1 MTHERTQEAS
11 FDITGDITGGTIHT
25 APAATDRRLEAVVS
39 VLDERSQE
47 QVLALWEE
55 LRREFHIT
63 DNYTAPIPHFSYHV
77 AQAYDPEA
85 LDQALREFA
94 GEWAPFHVRTGGLGV
109 FTGSQPVLYIPIVRE
124 ARLSL
129 FHAEL
134 CRRLRPLASDP
145 APYYFPENWLPHITL
160 TLGAVDPQTLAAVI
174 AHLSPRR
181 FDWSMAVHN
190 LTAICDDCGVL
201 DVNQRYPL
209 QGSR

>member
-1 MTHERTQEAS
+1 MHERTQEAS
-11 FDITGDITGGTIHT
+11 CDITGGTT
-25 APAATDRRLEAVVS
+25 NATPAPAYHTQEAVVS
-39 VLDERSQE
+39 LLDERSQE

-55 LRREFHIT
+55 LRREFNIT
-63 DNYTAPIPHFSYHV
+63 DTYTTPIPHFSYHV

-94 GEWAPFHVRTGGLGV
+94 AEWAPFHVRTGGLGL

-124 ARLSL
+124 AHLSL

-160 TLGAVDPQTLAAVI
+160 TLGTADPQTLAAVI
-174 AHLSPRR
+174 AHLSPRH
-181 FDWSMAVHN
+181 FDWSIAVHN
-190 LTAICDDCGVL
+190 LTAICDNCGVL

-209 QGSR
+209 QGNR

>member
-11 FDITGDITGGTIHT
+11 FDITGDITGGTPHA

-63 DNYTAPIPHFSYHV
+63 GNYTAPIPHFSYHV

-94 GEWAPFHVRTGGLGV
+94 GEWAPFHVHTGGLGV

>member
-1 MTHERTQEAS
+1 M
-11 FDITGDITGGTIHT
+11 TGGTTHA
-25 APAATDRRLEAVVS
+25 APAAADRTLEAVVS

-55 LRREFHIT
+55 LRREFNVT

-109 FTGSQPVLYIPIVRE
+109 FTGSLPVLYIPIVRE

-134 CRRLRPLASDP
+134 CQRLHPLASDP
-145 APYYFPENWLPHITL
+145 VPYYFPENWLPHITL
-160 TLGAVDPQTLAAVI
+160 TLGAVEPQTLAAVI

-181 FDWSMAVHN
+181 FDWSMVVHN
-190 LTAICDDCGVL
+190 LTAICDNCGVL